1 VDPVGIL
8 EVTSVI
14 EKLKGKVIGPVR
26 LRFKVAVAEHG
37 SIIKSPI
44 TALTTGGRE
53 IEAAMVAGSLF
64 RECRLHFLSF
74 KGGYPPRVFFDE
86 RVRKLLKTN
95 GRACERWPRVW
106 KFLKRLD
113 LEGWS

>member
-1 VDPVGIL
+1 MGIL
-8 EVTSVI
+8 EVASVI
-14 EKLKGKVIGPVR
+14 EKLESKVIGAVR
-26 LRFKVAVAEHG
+26 LRFKVPMAEHG
-37 SIIKSPI
+37 ANIESPI
-44 TALTTGGRE
+44 AALATSGRE
-53 IEAAMVAGSLF
+53 IKAAMVAGSLF
-64 RECRLHFLSF
+64 SRCTLHFLSF

-113 LEGWS
+113 LEGWG